1 MSVPEAIRTEVRD
14 YLWAEADRLLWST
27 LSAAEKARWYGIWTE
42 SEAVGRRL
50 APFLDPRKI
59 RVYIKD
65 TLLKSY
71 TRERMADV
79 GPIMR
84 LLDIA
89 TGDEA
94 IREFIKPH
102 GRLFTDG
109 RLVAWSKAVDWKLT
123 LMAVHERAF
132 AIPGATPYGVA
143 LLEAATKHPDEGSR
157 AVVEEAA
164 RRLSIERLVWLD

>member
-1 MSVPEAIRTEVRD
+1 MSVPDVIRAEVRD
-14 YLWAEADRLLWST
+14 YLWAEADRLYWST
-27 LSAAEKARWYGIWTE
+27 LSAGEKARWYGIWTE

-79 GPIMR
+79 GPVMR
-84 LLDIA
+84 LL
-89 TGDEA
+89 GLPPEEEA
-94 IREFIKPH
+94 VREFIKPH
-102 GRLFTDG
+102 GRLFADG

-123 LMAVHERAF
+123 LMTIHERAF
-132 AIPGATPYGVA
+132 TIHGARAYGVA
-143 LLEAATKHPDEGSR
+143 LLEAATKHPDESTR
-157 AVVEEAA
+157 AVVNEAA
-164 RRLSIERLVWLD
+164 RRLSVERLVWID